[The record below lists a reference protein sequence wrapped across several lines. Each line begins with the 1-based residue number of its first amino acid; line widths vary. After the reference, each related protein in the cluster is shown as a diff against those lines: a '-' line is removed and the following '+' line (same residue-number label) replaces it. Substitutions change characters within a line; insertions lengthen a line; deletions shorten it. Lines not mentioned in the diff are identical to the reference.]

1 MRPPEPRGRSGGVG
15 LRLGPSLSDGVLS
28 PGLEGLALHVP
39 SWASRALRPL
49 LSGAARRG
57 PPPAPSRPASIR
69 DRMARAGHRALVLA
83 GKSRRG
89 ASSDAALR
97 LGGGE
102 AAVHAG
108 PHRPTGQNATANSP
122 RGTGDF
128 R

>member
-1 MRPPEPRGRSGGVG
+1 M
-15 LRLGPSLSDGVLS
+15 SL
-28 PGLEGLALHVP
+28 
-39 SWASRALRPL
+39 
-49 LSGAARRG
+49 RG
-57 PPPAPSRPASIR
+57 PHARFAPSSAGRHVVVLPAPSRPASIR
-69 DRMARAGHRALVLA
+69 DRMGRAGHRALVLA